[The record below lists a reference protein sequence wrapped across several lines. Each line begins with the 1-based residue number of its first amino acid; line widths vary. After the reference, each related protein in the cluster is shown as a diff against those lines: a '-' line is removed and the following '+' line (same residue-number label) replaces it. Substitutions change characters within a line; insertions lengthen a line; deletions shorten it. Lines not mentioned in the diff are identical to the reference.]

1 MLSRFTCPTCGSTV
15 FEQVVVTLPGGT
27 LRQTDHF
34 CLPVVP
40 DCLLER
46 MIRLEAQLEM
56 LMSAAVIKRIK
67 G

>member
-1 MLSRFTCPTCGSTV
+1 MGLSERIWGAFTSV
-15 FEQVVVTLPGGT
+15 IKLEDRIQ
-27 LRQTDHF
+27 RQGDALKSQQRKIEDLT
-34 CLPVVP
+34 
-40 DCLLER
+40 ER